1 MGLYTQ
7 NADESYQLVEKKD
20 INITAGDNGSKSVT
34 FEGLDSSKTYYV
46 FELDKD
52 GDTIVPD
59 GGMTEVGKKTFVASY
74 SNGNMVTMDAG
85 IPGDK
90 TITEGTENHSGGT
103 TLFNSPKLSSHSFR

>member
-1 MGLYTQ
+1 MTCNPGGLYTQ

-74 SNGNMVTMDAG
+74 SNGNMVTMDAAFRA
-85 IPGDK
+85 IRP
-90 TITEGTENHSGGT
+90 
-103 TLFNSPKLSSHSFR
+103 SPMRTRAM

>member
-1 MGLYTQ
+1 MKRKTSTL
-7 NADESYQLVEKKD
+7 LP
-20 INITAGDNGSKSVT
+20 GDNGSKSVT

-74 SNGNMVTMDAG
+74 SNGNMVTMMPAFRA
-85 IPGDK
+85 IRP
-90 TITEGTENHSGGT
+90 
-103 TLFNSPKLSSHSFR
+103 SSMRTRAM